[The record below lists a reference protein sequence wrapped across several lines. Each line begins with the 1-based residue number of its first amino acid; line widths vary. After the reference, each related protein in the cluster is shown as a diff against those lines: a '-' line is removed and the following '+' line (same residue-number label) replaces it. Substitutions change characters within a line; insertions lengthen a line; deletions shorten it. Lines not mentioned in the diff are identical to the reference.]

1 MITRLLLLVAAKT
14 VEELFNEG
22 KYIDAAIQAYT
33 DSVGPRIFFG
43 LFFLAIA
50 GAFIIRS
57 QSFNPLIA
65 LVIILFPIL
74 LMVLPPTSFGLV
86 MGVILIVGAGVI
98 YRLIVREKQP

>member
-1 MITRLLLLVAAKT
+1 MITRMWVALQT
-14 VEELFNEG
+14 VEELLNEG

-33 DSVGPRIFFG
+33 DSVGFRVFFS
-43 LFFLAIA
+43 LFYLAIA

-74 LMVLPPTSFGLV
+74 LMSLPPNAFGLI
-86 MGVILIVGAGVI
+86 MGVILIVGAGAL
-98 YRLIVREKQP
+98 YRLIVREKRL